1 MVCSSR
7 NPITS
12 VGKVGLTPLSTIQIL
27 LSCETEFK
35 RDFPSTILGSLS
47 TVGDVL
53 KVLENT
59 PASVTPPSLF
69 PDIDKNNLPPNLSIQ
84 MAIAPKKVQKRVPF
98 QNYSKPEYAEF
109 SQQETE
115 RC

>member
-1 MVCSSR
+1 LLVELV
-7 NPITS
+7 I
-12 VGKVGLTPLSTIQIL
+12 PLPTIQIL
-27 LSCETEFK
+27 LSCESEFK
-35 RDFPSTILGSLS
+35 RSFPSTILGSLS

-69 PDIDKNNLPPNLSIQ
+69 PDIDKKNLPPNLSIQ
-84 MAIAPKKVQKRVPF
+84 TGIAPKKVQKRVPF

-109 SQQETE
+109 PNKKLKDA
-115 RC
+115 RAKRGKCYR